1 MEYSHLIEDIL
12 KKVNHLKM
20 HRRYESPRHGR
31 GMKHG
36 GKGHGFILAYLYY
49 NGDKVQPSELGHKM
63 DVSTPRVTAILNEM
77 EDQGLIRRSISPENR
92 RNIYVTLS
100 DKGRKLFLEKLSRQR
115 ENIQLLLD
123 RLDESDIQALIR
135 ILDVLDNIMSEHDWT
150 L

>member
-1 MEYSHLIEDIL
+1 
-12 KKVNHLKM
+12 
-20 HRRYESPRHGR
+20 
-31 GMKHG
+31 MKHG

-49 NGDKVQPSELGHKM
+49 NGDKVQPSELGHKWTYQPPGYGN
-63 DVSTPRVTAILNEM
+63 SNEM

-123 RLDESDIQALIR
+123 RLTKAIFR
-135 ILDVLDNIMSEHDWT
+135 H
-150 L
+150 